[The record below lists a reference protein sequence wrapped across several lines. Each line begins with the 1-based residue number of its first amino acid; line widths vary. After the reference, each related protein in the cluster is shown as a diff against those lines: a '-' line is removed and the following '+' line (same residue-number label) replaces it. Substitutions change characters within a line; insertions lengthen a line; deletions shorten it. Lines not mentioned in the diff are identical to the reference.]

1 MSSTLSGWLQVG
13 LLVAALAACYIP
25 LGNYIAK
32 IFTTDK
38 HWRVERGIFKVTGI
52 NPDVDQTWG
61 QYLRS
66 MLAFS
71 AVSVLFLYGM
81 QRLQGY
87 LLSFVGPHMAAVP
100 ANTSFNTAV
109 SFTTNTNWQNYSGE
123 STMTYLTQMSGLA
136 VQNFMSAAVGLV
148 VAIAMI
154 RGFVRSRTG
163 TLGNFWADV
172 THAVVRL
179 LLPLSVV
186 GAIVLMAGGAIDN
199 FSAYHTVT
207 TLAGA
212 HQTIVGGPVAS
223 QEVIKEMG
231 NNGGGFFNANS
242 AHPFEN
248 PNPFTNIF
256 EIFLLLLI
264 PFATP
269 RAFGKMVK
277 DNRQGYAILA
287 IMAIIWIAAVGG
299 ISFFEAHTAT
309 GGAATIAAGH
319 AAEGTEV
326 RFGTPGCSAFA
337 ASTTVTST
345 GAVNCFHDSMT
356 PFGGGIALFDMTL
369 GEIAP
374 GGIGAGMYGILVL
387 AIVTVFVAG
396 LMVGRTPEY
405 IGKKIRPTEMKYAAL
420 YFLTIPVVT
429 LTAAGLSIATKTGQ
443 SAILQ
448 PRAARLDRDH
458 VRVRLGSQQQRLRV
472 RWPGHRRHLVPD
484 ARRGGDAARPVR
496 AGDLR
501 ARPGRVAGPAES
513 GARERGHARHQDAA
527 VRRHGRRRDPHP
539 GRPHL
544 LPRVRAGPV
553 RRRTALTWL

>member
-1 MSSTLSGWLQVG
+1 MSSTLAGWLQVG

-32 IFTTDK
+32 IFTTNK
-38 HWRVERGIFKVTGI
+38 HWKVELAIFKATGI
-52 NPDVDQTWG
+52 NPDMDQSWG

-71 AVSVLFLYGM
+71 AVSVLVLYGM

-100 ANTSFNTAV
+100 ANTAFNTAA

-123 STMTYLTQMSGLA
+123 STMTYIVQMSGLA

-163 TLGNFWADV
+163 TLGNFWSDV

-179 LLPLSVV
+179 LLPLSVI

-199 FSAYHTVT
+199 FANYHTIT
-207 TLAGA
+207 TLSGA

-264 PFATP
+264 PFSLP
-269 RAFGKMVK
+269 RTFGKMVK
-277 DNRQGYAILA
+277 DNKQGYAIVA
-287 IMAIIWIAAVGG
+287 IMAIIWCASVAGLA
-299 ISFFEAHTAT
+299 FFEAHTGT

-326 RFGTPGCSAFA
+326 RFGTPGCSVFA
-337 ASTTVTST
+337 ASTTLTST
-345 GAVNCFHDSMT
+345 GAVNCFHDSLT
-356 PFGGGIALFDMTL
+356 PFGGGITIFNMAL

-374 GGIGAGMYGILVL
+374 GGIGAGMYGILIL

-405 IGKKIRPTEMKYAAL
+405 IGKKIRPAEMKYAAL
-420 YFLTIPVVT
+420 YFLTLPVLI
-429 LTAAGLSIATKTGQ
+429 LTAAGLSIGTKTGQ
-443 SAILQ
+443 SVIFNPGPHGLSEVMYAFVSM
-448 PRAARLDRDH
+448 ANNNGSAFAG
-458 VRVRLGSQQQRLRV
+458 LG
-472 RWPGHRRHLVPD
+472 
-484 ARRGGDAARPVR
+484 
-496 AGDLR
+496 
-501 ARPGRVAGPAES
+501 
-513 GARERGHARHQDAA
+513 
-527 VRRHGRRRDPHP
+527 
-539 GRPHL
+539 
-544 LPRVRAGPV
+544 
-553 RRRTALTWL
+553 TALTWYQVSGGIVMLLGRFAPEIFALGLAGSLARQQPVPASAGTLDTRTPLFVGMVVGVILILVGLTYFPALALGPFAEGLH

>member
-1 MSSTLSGWLQVG
+1 MNWPCGGRLEVRPAVG
-13 LLVAALAACYIP
+13 AARRLLHP
-25 LGNYIAK
+25 LGNYMAK
-32 IFTTDK
+32 IFTTK
-38 HWRVERGIFKVTGI
+38 EHWKIERGIFKLTGI
-52 NPDVDQTWG
+52 DPDVDQTWG

-81 QRLQGY
+81 QRLQHY
-87 LLSFVGPHMAAVP
+87 LFQFVGPHMAAVP
-100 ANTSFNTAV
+100 SNTAFNTAV

-123 STMTYLTQMSGLA
+123 STMTYIVQMSGLA

-148 VAIAMI
+148 VAMAMI
-154 RGFVRSRTG
+154 RGFIRSRTG
-163 TLGNFWADV
+163 TLGNFWSDV

-179 LLPLSVV
+179 LLPLSVI

-199 FSAYHTVT
+199 FANYHTIS
-207 TLAGA
+207 TLSGA

-248 PNPFTNIF
+248 PNPFTDIF

-277 DNRQGYAILA
+277 DNRQGYAIVA
-287 IMAIIWIAAVGG
+287 VMAIIWVVAVAGL
-299 ISFFEAHTAT
+299 SFFEAHTAT

-326 RFGTPGCSAFA
+326 RFGTPACSVFA

-345 GAVNCFHDSMT
+345 GAVNCFHDSLT
-356 PFGGGIALFDMTL
+356 PFGGGIALFNMAL

-374 GGIGAGMYGILVL
+374 GGIGAGMYGILIL

-396 LMVGRTPEY
+396 LMVGRTPEDR
-405 IGKKIRPTEMKYAAL
+405 GKEIRPGEVK
-420 YFLTIPVVT
+420 
-429 LTAAGLSIATKTGQ
+429 
-443 SAILQ
+443 
-448 PRAARLDRDH
+448 
-458 VRVRLGSQQQRLRV
+458 
-472 RWPGHRRHLVPD
+472 
-484 ARRGGDAARPVR
+484 
-496 AGDLR
+496 
-501 ARPGRVAGPAES
+501 
-513 GARERGHARHQDAA
+513 DAA
-527 VRRHGRRRDPHP
+527 VD
-539 GRPHL
+539 
-544 LPRVRAGPV
+544 V
-553 RRRTALTWL
+553 

>member
-32 IFTTDK
+32 IFTTNK
-38 HWRVERGIFKVTGI
+38 HWRVERAIFKATGI

-100 ANTSFNTAV
+100 ASTSFNTAV

-163 TLGNFWADV
+163 TLGNFWSDV

-179 LLPLSVV
+179 LLPLSVL

-212 HQTIVGGPVAS
+212 HQTMVGGPVAS

-264 PFATP
+264 PFSTAAGVRQDGQGQQAGLRHRRDHGGHLVCRGRPGSASSRRTPAPAAPRRSPRATP
-269 RAFGKMVK
+269 RRAPRSG
-277 DNRQGYAILA
+277 
-287 IMAIIWIAAVGG
+287 
-299 ISFFEAHTAT
+299 SAH
-309 GGAATIAAGH
+309 
-319 AAEGTEV
+319 
-326 RFGTPGCSAFA
+326 P
-337 ASTTVTST
+337 
-345 GAVNCFHDSMT
+345 
-356 PFGGGIALFDMTL
+356 P
-369 GEIAP
+369 
-374 GGIGAGMYGILVL
+374 
-387 AIVTVFVAG
+387 
-396 LMVGRTPEY
+396 
-405 IGKKIRPTEMKYAAL
+405 
-420 YFLTIPVVT
+420 
-429 LTAAGLSIATKTGQ
+429 
-443 SAILQ
+443 
-448 PRAARLDRDH
+448 
-458 VRVRLGSQQQRLRV
+458 
-472 RWPGHRRHLVPD
+472 
-484 ARRGGDAARPVR
+484 ARR
-496 AGDLR
+496 
-501 ARPGRVAGPAES
+501 S
-513 GARERGHARHQDAA
+513 
-527 VRRHGRRRDPHP
+527 PHP
-539 GRPHL
+539 QR
-544 LPRVRAGPV
+544 
-553 RRRTALTWL
+553 

>member
-1 MSSTLSGWLQVG
+1 MSGTLSGWLQVG

-32 IFTTDK
+32 IFTTNK
-38 HWRVERGIFKVTGI
+38 HWRVERAIFKATGI

-81 QRLQGY
+81 QRLQGH

-223 QEVIKEMG
+223 QEVIKELG

-248 PNPFTNIF
+248 PNPFTNLF

-277 DNRQGYAILA
+277 DNKQGYALVA
-287 IMAIIWIAAVGG
+287 VMAIIWIVAVAGL
-299 ISFFEAHTAT
+299 SFFEAHTAT

-326 RFGTPGCSAFA
+326 RFGTPGCSVFA
-337 ASTTVTST
+337 ASTTLTST
-345 GAVNCFHDSMT
+345 GAVN
-356 PFGGGIALFDMTL
+356 
-369 GEIAP
+369 
-374 GGIGAGMYGILVL
+374 
-387 AIVTVFVAG
+387 
-396 LMVGRTPEY
+396 
-405 IGKKIRPTEMKYAAL
+405 
-420 YFLTIPVVT
+420 
-429 LTAAGLSIATKTGQ
+429 
-443 SAILQ
+443 
-448 PRAARLDRDH
+448 
-458 VRVRLGSQQQRLRV
+458 
-472 RWPGHRRHLVPD
+472 
-484 ARRGGDAARPVR
+484 
-496 AGDLR
+496 
-501 ARPGRVAGPAES
+501 
-513 GARERGHARHQDAA
+513 
-527 VRRHGRRRDPHP
+527 
-539 GRPHL
+539 
-544 LPRVRAGPV
+544 
-553 RRRTALTWL
+553 

>member
-1 MSSTLSGWLQVG
+1 MNSTAAGWLQVG

-32 IFTTDK
+32 IFTTK
-38 HWRVERGIFKVTGI
+38 EHWKLERGIFKLTGI
-52 NPDVDQTWG
+52 DPDVDQTWG

-71 AVSVLFLYGM
+71 AVSVLVLYGM
-81 QRLQGY
+81 QRLQHY
-87 LLSFVGPHMAAVP
+87 LFQFVGPHMAAVP
-100 ANTSFNTAV
+100 SNTAFNTAV

-123 STMTYLTQMSGLA
+123 STMTYIVQMSGLA

-148 VAIAMI
+148 IAMAMI

-179 LLPLSVV
+179 LLPLSIL
-186 GAIVLMAGGAIDN
+186 GAIVLMAGGVIDN
-199 FSAYHTVT
+199 FSAYHTVS
-207 TLAGA
+207 TLSGA

-269 RAFGKMVK
+269 RAFGKMVG
-277 DNRQGYAILA
+277 DNRQGYAIVA
-287 IMAIIWIAAVGG
+287 IMAVIWFASVGG
-299 ISFFEAHTAT
+299 LSFFEAHTST

-326 RFGTPGCSAFA
+326 RFGTPACAVFA
-337 ASTTVTST
+337 ASTTLTST
-345 GAVNCFHDSMT
+345 GAVNCFHDSLT
-356 PFGGGIALFDMTL
+356 PFGGGIALFNMTL
-369 GEIAP
+369 GEIGP
-374 GGIGAGMYGILVL
+374 G
-387 AIVTVFVAG
+387 
-396 LMVGRTPEY
+396 RD
-405 IGKKIRPTEMKYAAL
+405 
-420 YFLTIPVVT
+420 
-429 LTAAGLSIATKTGQ
+429 
-443 SAILQ
+443 LQ
-448 PRAARLDRDH
+448 PGPARPDRGH
-458 VRVRLGSQQQRLRV
+458 VRNGVGSQQQRLRV
-472 RWPGHRRHLVPD
+472 RRPRHRRHLVPD
-484 ARRGGDAARPVR
+484 SRRRGDAARPVR

-501 ARPGRVAGPAES
+501 ARPGRVAG
-513 GARERGHARHQDAA
+513 
-527 VRRHGRRRDPHP
+527 
-539 GRPHL
+539 
-544 LPRVRAGPV
+544 
-553 RRRTALTWL
+553 